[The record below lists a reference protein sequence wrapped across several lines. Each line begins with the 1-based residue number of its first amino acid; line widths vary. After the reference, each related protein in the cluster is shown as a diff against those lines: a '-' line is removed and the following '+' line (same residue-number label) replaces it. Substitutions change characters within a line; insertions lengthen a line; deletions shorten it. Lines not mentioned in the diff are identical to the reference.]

1 MSIALDGPNLPGSS
15 TIKGAIRFKRNLS
28 ILSRILV
35 EKSSLMIIRATS
47 TLSTALDKVRRASS
61 TVETTTPFMP
71 TSRKPVTISQS
82 PITRAYMKLPGQSL
96 NLVSLIKVLLAF
108 TLRPERM
115 TEASIICLKKDF
127 DLALEALDDF
137 GNFHIEEIEE
147 KSKVIQYEQLI
158 RRTEETIRNL
168 SAIITQLKVEKA
180 GLLDAFKAEKT
191 IKTEITAENWQH
203 LLKIVEEESSKLKTK
218 VDTLTTSQKNLDK
231 KLFSLQHLH
240 HMLTILNRF
249 KINLEALKEMHLIY
263 VTVAT
268 VSSRNIPQLGTALSS
283 YPGIFYHR
291 SITKN
296 QEFVFIATSTK
307 HKDEIEKILKSH
319 HAESF
324 QIPKELPKK
333 TSEALEKVNVQTKEL
348 LQNKKVI
355 LTSLENI
362 AETNKH
368 TLFALRET
376 AQNISKVLNAKQK
389 SLETKR
395 LVTVRGYM
403 PKKEAEKL
411 ERKIDDKLGQALLIK
426 KESTDSQDPPT
437 KIQNHSFIKPFE
449 TITKLY
455 GVPHYDELDPTP
467 LIAIAFPLIFGFMF
481 GDAGHGLTLLIVGV
495 MLGILIKKNE
505 GIRNFSWILAAC
517 GIGAIFAGLL
527 FGEFFGKHIFAPL
540 WFNPFE
546 NVIGFLIF
554 SLVIGVI
561 QIMSGFGLEF
571 VNFIIKGDI
580 IDAFATALPK
590 MLFYIGGIYLILV
603 YQLNFNLW
611 LNGPILFPLIPFIF
625 LIFGKLIIVKSLKML
640 GHPPKKSKVHESLL
654 ERLFE
659 SGDLVTRVLSNT
671 MSYARILALLMAHW
685 ALLLVTYTISDM
697 VFPTPIFGMVLGTII
712 IVGGNIFVLAFEG
725 LIVFIH
731 TLRLHFYE
739 WFSKFYQGTGVVFTP
754 FKQSYKYTKVVFK
767 NGEQES

>member
-1 MSIALDGPNLPGSS
+1 MLDMSIAPDGPNLPGIS
-15 TIKGAIRFKRNLS
+15 TIKGAIRFKRKLS

-71 TSRKPVTISQS
+71 TNRKPVTISQS
-82 PITRAYMKLPGQSL
+82 PITRAYMKLPGQCL
-96 NLVSLIKVLLAF
+96 NPVRLINVLLAL

-115 TEASIICLKKDF
+115 TEASIICLKKDY
-127 DLALEALDDF
+127 DLALETLDDF
-137 GNFHIEEIEE
+137 GNFHIEEIE
-147 KSKVIQYEQLI
+147 KKYKVTQYEQLI
-158 RRTEETIRNL
+158 RRTEETIRSL
-168 SAIITQLKVEKA
+168 SAIITQLKVEKT
-180 GLLDAFKAEKT
+180 GLLDAFKAEKI
-191 IKTEITAENWQH
+191 IKMEITAENWQR
-203 LLKIVEEESSKLKTK
+203 LLKTVEEENSKLKTK
-218 VDTLTTSQKNLDK
+218 IDTLTTSQKNLDE
-231 KLFSLQHLH
+231 KLSSLQHLH
-240 HMLTILNRF
+240 HMLTILDRF
-249 KINLEALKEMHLIY
+249 KINLEALEEMRFIY
-263 VTVAT
+263 VAIAM
-268 VSSRNIPQLGTALSS
+268 VSSRNIPELGTALSIYS
-283 YPGIFYHR
+283 GIFHHR
-291 SITKN
+291 SITKDK
-296 QEFVFIATSTK
+296 EFVFIATSIK
-307 HKDEIEKILKSH
+307 HKDEIEKILKTH

-324 QIPKELPKK
+324 RIPKGLPKK
-333 TSEALEKVNVQTKEL
+333 TSDALEKVSVQLKEV

-355 LTSLENI
+355 LTSIEKL
-362 AETNKH
+362 AEETKKH
-368 TLFALRET
+368 RLFALRET
-376 AQNISKVLNAKQK
+376 AQNISKILNAKQK

-395 LVTVRGYM
+395 LVTVRGYI
-403 PKKEAEKL
+403 PKKEVEKL
-411 ERKIDDKLGQALLIK
+411 ERKIDDKLGQALVIE
-426 KESTDSQDPPT
+426 KELTDSQDPPT
-437 KIQNHSFIKPFE
+437 KIHNHSFIKPFE

-455 GVPHYDELDPTP
+455 GFPHYDELDPTP
-467 LIAIAFPLIFGFMF
+467 LIALAFPLIFGFMF

-546 NVIGFLIF
+546 DVIGFLIF
-554 SLVIGVI
+554 SLFVGAI
-561 QIMSGFGLEF
+561 QIMSGFGLDF
-571 VNFIIKGDI
+571 VNFVLKGDI
-580 IDAFATALPK
+580 IDAFATSLPK

-611 LNGPILFPLIPFIF
+611 LNGPILYPLIPFIF

-640 GHPPKKSKVHESLL
+640 GHPPKKSNMHESLL

-697 VFPTPIFGMVLGTII
+697 VFPTPIFGMVLGTLI

-739 WFSKFYQGTGVVFTP
+739 WFSKFYQGTGVVFSP
-754 FKQSYKYTKVVFK
+754 FKQSYRYTKIVFK
-767 NGEQES
+767 R